1 MCRSIITVGATHASP
16 EHAMHASP
24 IHIVRRALIAAGLV
38 AVCHGS
44 LSAQV
49 DLDSAVSR
57 ATDAWL
63 VHDVYALV
71 SGSDTVR
78 LQIPGIAVS
87 ASLKPTQAARL
98 LRRYLKPSQERTFTL
113 QEVRRLAP
121 DHAYA
126 EVERYYVVRG
136 TSEER
141 AETVFLGFRLLEG
154 TWRLR
159 EVRVT
164 P

>member
-1 MCRSIITVGATHASP
+1 MCRSISVGARHASP
-16 EHAMHASP
+16 LHLHASP
-24 IHIVRRALIAAGLV
+24 VQIVRRAVIAAGLV

-44 LSAQV
+44 ASAQV
-49 DLDSAVSR
+49 DLERAVNQARS
-57 ATDAWL
+57 AWL
-63 VHDVYALV
+63 VHDVHALV
-71 SGSDTVR
+71 SSSDTVR
-78 LQIPGIAVS
+78 LQLPGIAVS
-87 ASLKPTQAARL
+87 ASLKPPQAARL

-113 QEVRRLAP
+113 QDVRRLAP